1 MVGLPD
7 GKKTLRICITVYTQY
22 RRVTDRETDGQTD
35 KTSCHGIVRAMHTR
49 CAVKI
54 KLYIKNKCIGDVM
67 KGAARRSPNCV
78 RKSEK
83 NTFCGTLVSVP
94 LPKYREKLLAHRKFY
109 CNRLLIYGQKRFL
122 KWWPSA
128 IFNFCGSSNGF
139 FEKASVRLRRHHSS
153 KLYSFLKISRF
164 LYAFRQQTDWQTNR
178 WWTAQPWCMKALS
191 QSRAAPQRVRDVCNS
206 RVVWLTL
213 SRIVTEDWTI
223 SWILGTFVTW
233 LTKVGI
239 VTVFHLLCLSP

>member
-94 LPKYREKLLAHRKFY
+94 LPKYREKLLTHRKFY
-109 CNRLLIYGQKRFL
+109 
-122 KWWPSA
+122 
-128 IFNFCGSSNGF
+128 
-139 FEKASVRLRRHHSS
+139 
-153 KLYSFLKISRF
+153 
-164 LYAFRQQTDWQTNR
+164 
-178 WWTAQPWCMKALS
+178 
-191 QSRAAPQRVRDVCNS
+191 
-206 RVVWLTL
+206 
-213 SRIVTEDWTI
+213 
-223 SWILGTFVTW
+223 
-233 LTKVGI
+233 
-239 VTVFHLLCLSP
+239 